1 MDLESLIS
9 FSFVLIFGFCSGIA
23 SFFYADSSKDVDS
36 SDTKKLI
43 YEAIKTIFVS
53 TFLCACVYMI
63 LGYFALDFQVR
74 IGFGALAGF
83 LGVETLISILERVL
97 RLKGQK

>member
-23 SFFYADSSKDVDS
+23 SFFYEDSNKEIDS
-36 SDTKKLI
+36 NDTKKLV
-43 YEAIKTIFVS
+43 YMAVKTVFIS

-83 LGVETLISILERVL
+83 LGVETLIGILERIL

>member
-9 FSFVLIFGFCSGIA
+9 FSFVLIFGLCSGIA
-23 SFFYADSSKDVDS
+23 SFFYADSGKDIDS

-43 YEAIKTIFVS
+43 YEAVKTIFVS

-63 LGYFALDFQVR
+63 LGYFKLDFQVR

-97 RLKGQK
+97 RLKG

>member
-9 FSFVLIFGFCSGIA
+9 FSFVLVFGLCAGIA
-23 SFFYADSSKDVDS
+23 SFFYADSDNAIDS
-36 SDTKKLI
+36 NDTKKLI

-83 LGVETLISILERVL
+83 LGVDTLIGILERVL
-97 RLKGQK
+97 RLKGLR